1 MRSLPDPRVTEPSA
15 WFTMFSLGVTES
27 KDS

>member
-1 MRSLPDPRVTEPSA
+1 MRSLPGPRVTEPCA